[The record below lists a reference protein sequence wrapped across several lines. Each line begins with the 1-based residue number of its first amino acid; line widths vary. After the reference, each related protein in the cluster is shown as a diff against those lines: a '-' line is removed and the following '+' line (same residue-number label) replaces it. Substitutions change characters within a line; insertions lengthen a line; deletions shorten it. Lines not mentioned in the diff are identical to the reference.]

1 MSLPEALPALGPP
14 EGDDELVARARRGEP
29 AAQEALF
36 LRHRRGAYLLALQ
49 LLGNAEDAHD
59 ATQDAMIRFLA
70 SLPRFQPGSPVR
82 PWLFSIVRNRCRDLL
97 RRRRVR
103 RTESLEGGDQAWRP
117 ELVDLTQDPH
127 RDAEHGQLRRRL
139 WRALA
144 QLPADHREI
153 LVLREYHDLSYG
165 EIAAVLGVPQG
176 TVMSRLH
183 RARRQLA
190 AQLSPTL
197 DGGPTEERS

>member
-1 MSLPEALPALGPP
+1 MTLAEALPSLGAA
-14 EGDDELVARARRGEP
+14 DEDEQLVARARRGE
-29 AAQEALF
+29 ASAMEALF
-36 LRHRRGAYLLALQ
+36 LRHRRAAYLLALQ
-49 LLGNAEDAHD
+49 LLGDAEEAHD
-59 ATQDAMIRFLA
+59 ATQDAMMRFLS
-70 SLPRFQPGSPVR
+70 SLSRFQPGSPVR

-103 RTESLEGGDQAWRP
+103 RAEPLEHGEEQWRP
-117 ELVDLTQDPH
+117 ELVDGGQDPH
-127 RDAEHGQLRRRL
+127 RDAEHAQLRRRL

-144 QLPADHREI
+144 RLAAEHREI
-153 LVLREYHDLSYG
+153 LVLREYQDLSYG

-190 AQLSPTL
+190 AQLVSGREMDP
-197 DGGPTEERS
+197 EVRS